1 MADENS
7 KSVRE
12 ALKLVKDRREVL
24 IAPGVIGA
32 IVGAISAVISYLN
45 DMSKKEAAKEAN
57 AKLDLLIALAVEIL
71 LEIRRLRIVMR
82 EELER
87 AFRED
92 DIRTLDAHRK
102 DVGDLIAAIKSHHRI
117 PPDIR
122 KNLEIKFEQLK
133 TLTYK
138 MQGYGYAA
146 YGAVIAG
153 SLLTLQ
159 IGVLLDMDRAFLR
172 SVYSN
177 LRDYFAKALV
187 DRGGTANESPVEV
200 LRTSVALESVQWE
213 YVERFPTR
221 GWLGE
226 DEFDV
231 QHPGPDGGW
240 SEHRWIDW
248 YLTLTGSKPT
258 TIEGR
263 MGFRFGG
270 KEPDV
275 RSSTDQPGSRNPS
288 YPALVPGMD
297 SHIEH
302 MDGARDGRSTVL
314 KWINGKCSERDDN
327 WSTII
332 GLRELKANVEQV
344 IVELDKIAHDHIG

>member
-1 MADENS
+1 MSDDARMNTRSSE
-7 KSVRE
+7 E
-12 ALKLVKDRREVL
+12 LVKDRREIL

-32 IVGAISAVISYLN
+32 IIGAISAVVGYLN
-45 DMSKKEAAKEAN
+45 DMDKKEAAKEAN

-92 DIRTLDAHRK
+92 DIRVLNALRK
-102 DVGDLIAAIKSHHRI
+102 DVGDLIAAIKSHKKI

-122 KNLEIKFEQLK
+122 QALQDKFEQIK

-159 IGVLLDMDRAFLR
+159 LGVLLGMDRDFLR

-187 DRGGTANESPVEV
+187 DRGGTASETPVEV
-200 LRTSVALESVQWE
+200 LRTSTALEVLQWG
-213 YVERFPTR
+213 YINSFPTK

-226 DEFDV
+226 DEFDL
-231 QHPGPDGGW
+231 HSPGEDGYT
-240 SEHRWIDW
+240 EHWWIDW
-248 YLTLTGSKPT
+248 YLTLKGTKPA
-258 TIEGR
+258 TIEDR
-263 MGFRFGG
+263 MGFRFRGLD
-270 KEPDV
+270 PDV
-275 RSSTDQPGSRNPS
+275 HSSTSSPGSRFPS
-288 YPALVPGMD
+288 YPAMIPGMN

-302 MDGARDGRSTVL
+302 HDGALDGRSTVL
-314 KWINGKCSERDDN
+314 RWINGKCAERDDN
-327 WSTII
+327 WSTIV
-332 GLRELKANVEQV
+332 GLRELKTNVEKV
-344 IVELDKIAHDHIG
+344 IVELDKLAHDHIH